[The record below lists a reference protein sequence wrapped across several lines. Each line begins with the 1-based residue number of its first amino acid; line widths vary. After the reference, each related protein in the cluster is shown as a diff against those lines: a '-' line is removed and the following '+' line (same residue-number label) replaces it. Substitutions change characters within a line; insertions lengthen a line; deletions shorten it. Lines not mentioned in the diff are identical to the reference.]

1 VGGFRQ
7 ISTKGTDLSCREI
20 QEREGAVT
28 VVSSSQ
34 SAETAV
40 TARPRF
46 CMASVEILRGKTLF
60 EVRTAGVTELSL
72 LGPSDESTA
81 DVGLMIGRAERSRHG
96 IGSAAIGLGLV
107 HSVRSWGVGVPV
119 EVATSIHGSNF
130 GVGVSL
136 FGNLSANSF
145 AGAALTISVGKMR

>member
-1 VGGFRQ
+1 
-7 ISTKGTDLSCREI
+7 
-20 QEREGAVT
+20 
-28 VVSSSQ
+28 
-34 SAETAV
+34 
-40 TARPRF
+40 
-46 CMASVEILRGKTLF
+46 MASVEILRGKTLF

-107 HSVRSWGVGVPV
+107 HSVRSLRLVHSVRSWGVGVPV